1 MHSSS
6 TGKKWLQGHIVKSVG
21 PLSYLIK
28 LNDGR
33 IFRRHIDHLR
43 KSFIPTMPNSVPSDL
58 IPDFSDVNFPDQ
70 LTQNNTD
77 SNLRRYPQRDRRP
90 PDRYRP

>member
-1 MHSSS
+1 MN
-6 TGKKWLQGHIVKSVG
+6 KWLQGHILKSVG

-33 IFRRHIDHLR
+33 IFRRHVDHLQEC
-43 KSFIPTMPNSVPSDL
+43 FIQQTPDYAITDS
-58 IPDFSDVNFPDQ
+58 IPVFSDVSFPDH
-70 LTQNNTD
+70 
-77 SNLRRYPQRDRRP
+77 RYPQRDRRP